1 MSNYINKYVNS
12 AAFDADNTK
21 QFPNTSLVG
30 NNVVYNPTDPDDSN
44 VTIDMTLPSTMEV
57 TLFDI
62 NDNQGTLIDPATYLD
77 YIKVDGTSVNL
88 ATLYANDNALQMTSG
103 NHIVKYKVKNP
114 ATTDINLFAIVNYD
128 NSYNNSMVFGEGFTT
143 FSQGSGYILTAT
155 NIVLPSTF
163 QYIGYA
169 VGSGEYDCTE
179 TPFNCTNL
187 TLKYNGVVSLPY
199 CEVACSGYDV
209 GGACYEDC
217 IEWTCEG
224 ETDPETGDCLDEEV
238 CTAGGTEQSLIT
250 YLIINASNLY
260 VPSAQVSA
268 YNASG
273 WSDSVEAS
281 AIQA

>member
-1 MSNYINKYVNS
+1 MSNYINKYLNQS
-12 AAFDADNTK
+12 AFDADNTK

-44 VTIDMTLPSTMEV
+44 VTIDMTLPSAMEV
-57 TLFDI
+57 TLFEI
-62 NDNQGTLIDPATYLD
+62 ADNNEGTSIDPATYLD

-114 ATTDINLFAIVNYD
+114 ATTDINLFAIVNAS

-143 FSQGSGYILTAT
+143 FSQGSAYLLSAT

-163 QYIGYA
+163 QYISLL
-169 VGSGEYDCTE
+169 GSGEYYCAE
-179 TPFNCTNL
+179 TPFSCTNL
-187 TLKYNGVVSLPY
+187 TLKYNGVVPLPY
-199 CEVACSGYDV
+199 CEEPCSGYEVD
-209 GGACYEDC
+209 GACYEDC
-217 IEWTCEG
+217 IEWTCQG
-224 ETDPETGDCLDEEV
+224 ETDPETGDCLDEEI

-250 YLIINASNLY
+250 YLNINASNLY

-268 YNASG
+268 YNASH
-273 WSDSVEAS
+273 WSDWVEAS